1 MSDVAWETTCSVDS
15 QTSLE
20 FAWAYMTNVAN
31 WDDPPA
37 TFELEGPFA
46 AGSRGIT
53 RTPGQEPRHWR
64 LTRVLPLESYVLE
77 AEVGNAAAMSVE
89 WRFDRLGDGAR
100 LTQHIV
106 LKGENAAA
114 YRSQVE
120 AAFASNLEPGMRR
133 IVSAIERAAI
143 QS

>member
-1 MSDVAWETTCSVDS
+1 MSEVAWETTCSVDS
-15 QTSLE
+15 ETSLE

-64 LTRVLPLESYVLE
+64 LARVRPLESYVLE
-77 AEVGNAAAMSVE
+77 AE
-89 WRFDRLGDGAR
+89 LGK
-100 LTQHIV
+100 Q
-106 LKGENAAA
+106 
-114 YRSQVE
+114 Q
-120 AAFASNLEPGMRR
+120 
-133 IVSAIERAAI
+133 
-143 QS
+143 